1 MSKKSGETPK
11 KVDFKPRSEVFPS
24 PANWRDQFIHHLIVD
39 RFNNGEEKTPAY
51 EPCLDQNFQGVYHVQ
66 G

>member
-11 KVDFKPRSEVFPS
+11 EVDFEPSSEVFPS
-24 PANWRDQFIHHLIVD
+24 PGDWRNQFIRHLMVD

-51 EPCLDQNFQGVYHVQ
+51 EPGLDQDFLEVDHVQ
-66 G
+66 S